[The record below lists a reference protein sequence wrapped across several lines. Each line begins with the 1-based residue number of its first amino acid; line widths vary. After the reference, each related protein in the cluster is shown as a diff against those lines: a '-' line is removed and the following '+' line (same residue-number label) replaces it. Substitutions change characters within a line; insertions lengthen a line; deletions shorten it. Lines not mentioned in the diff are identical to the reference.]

1 MKKYLSLLSLP
12 AINIGAIFY
21 AQLPAFDLFEEIF
34 KLLLLIATL
43 LFTVAKIIYLLK
55 DRKKDKDYS

>member
-12 AINIGAIFY
+12 ALNFGTIVY

-34 KLLLLIATL
+34 KLLLLIATF
-43 LFTVAKIIYLLK
+43 LFTVARIIYLVK
-55 DRKKDKDYS
+55 YRKKNKDYS